1 MIVYLVY
8 TIYQYDGLD
17 KIEVYDSESK
27 AVEAANRI
35 VDTFLEK
42 DYGFADGYEDF
53 SSFDSE
59 MIDNSSS
66 VTLGNESG
74 EVRIEVEKKLVQ

>member
-1 MIVYLVY
+1 MMVYLVY

-42 DYGFADGYEDF
+42 DYGFVDGYEDF

>member
-1 MIVYLVY
+1 MMVYLVY
-8 TIYQYDGLD
+8 TIYQYDGLGE
-17 KIEVYDSESK
+17 IEVYDSKSK

-35 VDTFLEK
+35 VETFLEN
-42 DYGFADGYEDF
+42 DYGLADGYEDF
-53 SSFDSE
+53 SSFGSE

-66 VTLGNESG
+66 VTLGNENG